1 MNNNIFDIFSSEGS
15 TTIKLSTLYD
25 LMRRSAKLEI
35 AMNCIKNGVPN
46 EWSRQVFDIDEDVE
60 EQTKSEN
67 Q

>member
-1 MNNNIFDIFSSEGS
+1 MANNILDIFTSEGN

-60 EQTKSEN
+60 ENRNEDK
-67 Q
+67 

>member
-1 MNNNIFDIFSSEGS
+1 MANNILDIFNSEGN

-60 EQTKSEN
+60 ENRNEDK
-67 Q
+67 

>member
-1 MNNNIFDIFSSEGS
+1 MANNILDIFTSEGN

-46 EWSRQVFDIDEDVE
+46 EWIRQVFDIDEDVE
-60 EQTKSEN
+60 ENRNEDK
-67 Q
+67 